1 MRKIYQIIEYGSFV
15 RDKEAAGFVSLP
27 PDTFD
32 ALEDFILSNKSKGA
46 DAMELLHLSSRKGIG
61 KIITAKNYV
70 GVITMKD
77 GVSIEILPKI
87 YSYEP
92 STEGKT
98 KKLLVDMLKTLRN
111 FPYKSLQTTH
121 VDVAKMGIFEVF
133 IRMFIDEVFFIV
145 KRKLKCSYERLQS
158 NEAVLKGKIRF
169 SGQVRYNYAHK
180 ERCYV
185 EYDEFNRNCAENK
198 LLKAALLYLYRHT
211 GSLKNKNDIKILLN
225 SFAEVDASWDYEGD
239 FAKVIPDRNSKD
251 YASALMW
258 CRVFLMG
265 KSFTSFTGSAV
276 AFALLFPMEAL
287 FESYVAAQLRKVLD
301 VSDYS
306 ISVQERKYYLFD
318 EPGERF
324 LLKPDI
330 VVRDKKQG
338 GIYVMDTKWKVLDGV
353 KKNYGISQA
362 DMYQMYAYHKKYSA
376 ESVTMIYPLS
386 EKVGEGEE
394 IWFRAKDG
402 VSVRV
407 VLLDLLDVRKG
418 VEGMVCKL

>member
-1 MRKIYQIIEYGSFV
+1 
-15 RDKEAAGFVSLP
+15 
-27 PDTFD
+27 
-32 ALEDFILSNKSKGA
+32 
-46 DAMELLHLSSRKGIG
+46 
-61 KIITAKNYV
+61 
-70 GVITMKD
+70 
-77 GVSIEILPKI
+77 
-87 YSYEP
+87 
-92 STEGKT
+92 
-98 KKLLVDMLKTLRN
+98 
-111 FPYKSLQTTH
+111 
-121 VDVAKMGIFEVF
+121 
-133 IRMFIDEVFFIV
+133 
-145 KRKLKCSYERLQS
+145 
-158 NEAVLKGKIRF
+158 
-169 SGQVRYNYAHK
+169 
-180 ERCYV
+180 
-185 EYDEFNRNCAENK
+185 
-198 LLKAALLYLYRHT
+198 
-211 GSLKNKNDIKILLN
+211 
-225 SFAEVDASWDYEGD
+225 
-239 FAKVIPDRNSKD
+239 
-251 YASALMW
+251 
-258 CRVFLMG
+258 MG